1 MNRFYSKFTQ
11 YTLIISMYSIVFSC
25 YSILLFK
32 LFVEISE
39 CCWMLDAGNDVEIEL
54 IVRVA
59 NCLPC
64 CFSCKTVSSAS
75 GCQRSFIIRKP
86 FIKSPSCVPEQN
98 EGWIPVHFSDRNFVF
113 PKSENFRY
121 YFAYSHIS

>member
-1 MNRFYSKFTQ
+1 
-11 YTLIISMYSIVFSC
+11 
-25 YSILLFK
+25 
-32 LFVEISE
+32 
-39 CCWMLDAGNDVEIEL
+39 MLNAGNDVEIEL

-86 FIKSPSCVPEQN
+86 FIKSPSCVPEQD
-98 EGWIPVHFSDRNFVF
+98 EEWIPVHFSGPLATGILFFQNQKTFDIILLIPTLVR
-113 PKSENFRY
+113 
-121 YFAYSHIS
+121 